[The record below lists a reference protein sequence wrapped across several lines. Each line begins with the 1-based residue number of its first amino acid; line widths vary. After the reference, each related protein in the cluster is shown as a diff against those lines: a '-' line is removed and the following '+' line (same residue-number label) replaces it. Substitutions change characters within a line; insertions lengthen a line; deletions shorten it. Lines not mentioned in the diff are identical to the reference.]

1 MNIVVFGA
9 GGRVGNLVVV
19 EALKRGHKVRAFVH
33 SNPTFDKNSRTEVVK
48 GDIYSSEDV
57 VKAVKNMDAVV
68 SALGSWGT
76 PKKDILA
83 QGMRNIIPAMQEQN
97 VKKIVSLTGSDA
109 LAPSDTKK
117 LLHTLRRSLLLIG
130 APKVL
135 RDGES
140 HIRLLADSDL
150 DWSVVRS
157 PIMNLRGNKNEFKLT
172 DKRPKPWQTVNRES
186 VALAMLDI
194 AESNNSFK
202 KASFIVRK

>member
-33 SNPTFDKNSRTEVVK
+33 SNPRFDKNSRTEVVK